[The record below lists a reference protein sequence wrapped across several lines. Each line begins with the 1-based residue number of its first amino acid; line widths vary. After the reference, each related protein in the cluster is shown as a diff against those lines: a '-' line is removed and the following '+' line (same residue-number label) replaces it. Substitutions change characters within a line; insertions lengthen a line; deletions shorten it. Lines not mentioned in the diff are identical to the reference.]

1 MKSNKGNVVAQ
12 EVDLWNHHFFHPRKI
27 NVILMK
33 GQYKLSGQSDVPIP
47 DLHTPQASSF
57 DGPSIV
63 GTKTANQKAVDGK
76 GKAKAKEDDKDS
88 YRLFIVP
95 I

>member
-1 MKSNKGNVVAQ
+1 
-12 EVDLWNHHFFHPRKI
+12 
-27 NVILMK
+27 MK

-47 DLHTPQASSF
+47 DLHTPQASSV

-63 GTKTANQKAVDGK
+63 GTKTPTPKAADGK
-76 GKAKAKEDDKDS
+76 GKGKAKEDDKDS
-88 YRLFIVP
+88 YRLFIVS